1 VTSQAATSRS
11 THFAD
16 VQPLCGEAHIH
27 LRLLDGLCFDVS
39 GPTTPIRPVDARIHD
54 VGAAGRGSPID
65 SRFELNAPT
74 MKTRCKKDEA
84 IPALKVPDRAGTWAV
99 LVSVVVAGCASLQPR
114 PTENDADVAW
124 VCAQHDL
131 LTDFRGRI
139 TFEDV
144 RRTLCYVGKYGGG
157 VDFANLEGAARAA
170 ARPCEQVATSS
181 DVLVSP
187 RPLTMSELY
196 DHLSRAAA
204 TASWSP
210 GCGEA
215 AMIAG
220 MVRVL
225 GEGYAFHS
233 VDEPPRV
240 NVVEP
245 PTASLINKTIVYAR
259 FPRFLTGG
267 QASVEK
273 ALASA
278 RSDHAVTGLLLDLR
292 GTDGE
297 PVEALARF
305 VDLFV
310 DDGVVLEWGER
321 RTGEI
326 VQRRATRRPPAETL
340 PLLVLVDEK
349 TQSGAEAFA
358 GVLRARGRALL
369 MGRRTLGRALVQT
382 ELDLPSGSQL
392 VIPVGDLIEPGA
404 GVITGRGVTPD
415 IDVGA
420 AHPVPEVG
428 DKDDVIRFATQVL
441 STTRSPARGDLLNAA
456 QRLLAAQAAPK

>member
-1 VTSQAATSRS
+1 MVVA
-11 THFAD
+11 
-16 VQPLCGEAHIH
+16 
-27 LRLLDGLCFDVS
+27 
-39 GPTTPIRPVDARIHD
+39 
-54 VGAAGRGSPID
+54 
-65 SRFELNAPT
+65 
-74 MKTRCKKDEA
+74 
-84 IPALKVPDRAGTWAV
+84 
-99 LVSVVVAGCASLQPR
+99 VVVAGCASLQPR
-114 PTENDADVAW
+114 PTQNDPDVAW

-144 RRTLCYVGKYGGG
+144 RRTLCYVGRYGRG
-157 VDFANLEGAARAA
+157 VDFANLESAARAA
-170 ARPCEQVATSS
+170 ARPCDQVATSS

-187 RPLTMSELY
+187 RPSTLSELY

-204 TASWSP
+204 AASWSP

-225 GEGYAFHS
+225 GDEYAFHP
-233 VDEPPRV
+233 VDESTPA
-240 NVVEP
+240 NAVEP

-267 QASVEK
+267 QAIVEK

-278 RSDHAVTGLLLDLR
+278 RSDHAVTGLMLDIR

-305 VDLFV
+305 VDLFL
-310 DDGVVLEWGER
+310 DDGIVLEWGDR

-340 PLLVLVDEK
+340 PLIVLVDEK

-358 GVLRARGRALL
+358 GALRARGRALL
-369 MGRRTLGRALVQT
+369 MGRHTLGRALVQT
-382 ELDLPSGSQL
+382 ELDLPSGSRL
-392 VIPVGDLIEPGA
+392 VVPVGDLIEPGV
-404 GVITGRGVTPD
+404 GVITGRGVAPD

-420 AHPVPEVG
+420 ARPAPEGG
-428 DKDDVIRFATQVL
+428 DPDDVIRFAAQVL

-456 QRLLAAQAAPK
+456 QRLLAARAVPK